1 MTELTGKEFNEK
13 YTMEFYE
20 QPITEARFINRDGY
34 ISFAKKDDIKFV
46 DSYGYPCFYIRK
58 ITILDDSAV
67 LIDSNEYGETFRTDK
82 AILHEP
88 ENMWEN
94 EDLCKLAIAKKP
106 YCIRNVKNQTPEL
119 CKLAVNYDGNAL
131 TFINEKTPEL
141 CELAVKH
148 NGMALAH
155 VTNQTYELCELA
167 LKNNGIALI
176 HVKNQTPE
184 LCEIAVYQN
193 GLALGHVK
201 KDFKTSELC
210 ELAISQNE
218 DAAQY
223 VPPELVIQYINKI
236 KKLQALITKLTPADL
251 IRKPKEMLTINKVA
265 SGRDTDKYLIVRY
278 DDVFDCVNPKSQFFL
293 EKSEFISDIA
303 TFDMLEEIFHQHEF
317 TNNNTKQSKYDFTYN
332 ISFTDKMCT
341 LALEIPR
348 LLPLSPIKEAHKFT
362 CQ

>member
-13 YTMEFYE
+13 YKMEFYE
-20 QPITEARFINRDGY
+20 QPTFELHLNRDGY

-46 DSYGYPCFYIRK
+46 DLYGYPCLYIRK

-67 LIDSNEYGETFRTDK
+67 LIDRNEYGETFRTDK
-82 AILHEP
+82 AILHEI
-88 ENMWEN
+88 EKVWEN
-94 EDLCKLAIAKKP
+94 EDLCKLAIIENP
-106 YCIRNVKNQTPEL
+106 YCIRNVKNQTHDL

-131 TFINEKTPEL
+131 KYINEKTPEL
-141 CELAVKH
+141 CELAIKH
-148 NGMALAH
+148 SGMSLAH
-155 VTNQTYELCELA
+155 VINQTYELCELA
-167 LKNNGIALI
+167 LKNNGMALI

-193 GLALGHVK
+193 GLALGYVK
-201 KDFKTSELC
+201 KDFKTFELC

-223 VPPELVIQYINKI
+223 VPPELVIKYINQI
-236 KKLQALITKLTPADL
+236 KKLQATITKLTPVNVVT
-251 IRKPKEMLTINKVA
+251 KPREMLTINKVT
-265 SGRDTDKYLIVRY
+265 SGKNTGNYLIVHY
-278 DDVFDCVNPKSQFFL
+278 DDVFDCVNPKSQFLL

-317 TNNNTKQSKYDFTYN
+317 TNNSTKQSKYDFTYN
-332 ISFTDKMCT
+332 VNFTNKMCT

-348 LLPLSPIKEAHKFT
+348 SLPLSPIREEHQFE